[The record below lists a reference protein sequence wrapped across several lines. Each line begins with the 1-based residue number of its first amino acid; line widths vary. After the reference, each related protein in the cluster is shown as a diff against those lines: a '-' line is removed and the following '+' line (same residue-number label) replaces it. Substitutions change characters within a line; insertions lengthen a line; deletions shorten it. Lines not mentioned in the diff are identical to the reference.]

1 LGGREGE
8 RKGRNMGREGGE
20 GGTWGGRGGTWR
32 GKKGVWGEEKE
43 EGEKITH
50 LVPHLCPKNVNGC
63 TNIEEVY
70 LSASALNPVSEMLG
84 SGCKLQMIE

>member
-1 LGGREGE
+1 MGKGREGY
-8 RKGRNMGREGGE
+8 GEGGE
-20 GGTWGGRGGTWR
+20 GGTWEGRGGRDMEREER
-32 GKKGVWGEEKE
+32 GMGGGE
-43 EGEKITH
+43 GGGGKITH